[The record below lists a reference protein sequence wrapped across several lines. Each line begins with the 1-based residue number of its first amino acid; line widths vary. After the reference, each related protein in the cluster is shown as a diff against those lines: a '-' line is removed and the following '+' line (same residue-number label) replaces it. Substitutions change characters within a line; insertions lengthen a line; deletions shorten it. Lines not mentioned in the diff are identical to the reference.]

1 MDMSKYKGMFLSEAG
16 EHLAS
21 MAKLVISLEKDPSDR
36 GVIDTMF
43 RNAHSVKGMA
53 ASMGYEN
60 TATLAHHLEDI
71 LDGFRKTG
79 EASSDS
85 VDTLLDGIDLLEG
98 LMEDIEQDQSERSVD
113 EFLSSLPQRAEKPET
128 ATPGVVFPEDV
139 GVEATEPVAADS
151 SGGPDFDFDADG
163 DEPETEA
170 TVDSTPPP
178 SPPATPAVPK
188 APAAGSGVLALQIDL
203 SPEAAAPAA
212 RAMLLFRE
220 LEQIGELLY
229 RVPTA
234 DELAT
239 GTPVRH
245 LHAHLRTDQSP
256 EQLQQMLEGQPD
268 VSRVILAEPE
278 AKKSEKE
285 PTSKVRGDESLRTI
299 RVRTDLLDRFINLTG
314 ELLTNRYMLQT
325 ATKEERWKD
334 VKDGIGQ
341 LARLITDLHHHVLQ
355 VRMLPIESIT
365 GRLPRLIRELGK
377 KTGKDVTLRL
387 EGDDIELDRA
397 ILDELADPLVHMVR
411 NAVDHGIDKKGVV
424 TVRAW
429 REKDMVLLS
438 VADDGWGMDPEV
450 IRNKAIEKGLIT
462 ATQARSMR
470 DRDALQ
476 LVCVPGF
483 STAAQITETSGR
495 GVGMDVVKNAVETLG
510 GMLQIESERGMGT
523 RILMKLPLSVAII
536 QILLVDVGGN
546 MLGIPITRVG
556 HSLEVDRKDI
566 RASGKQMV
574 IQFEDD
580 LIPLVSL
587 SKMLEISSPPR
598 IGSIPVVITEYRGR
612 KLGLVVDRLIGQRE
626 AFVKALAPP
635 LDRLTGVSGATF
647 LGEGNIVFIIDPQGM
662 IEGKTMPLLSRAGE
676 TL

>member
-21 MAKLVISLEKDPSDR
+21 MAKLVITLEKNPADR
-36 GVIDTMF
+36 SVIDTMF

-53 ASMGYEN
+53 ASMGYES
-60 TATLAHHLEDI
+60 TAQLAHRLEDI

-79 EASSDS
+79 EASAES

-98 LMEDIEQDQSERSVD
+98 LMEDIEQDQPERAID
-113 EFLSSLPQRAEKPET
+113 EFLQGLPDGGEQKV

-139 GVEATEPVAADS
+139 GLVATDPQPQEDV
-151 SGGPDFDFDADG
+151 GGIDFDFG
-163 DEPETEA
+163 PEEGVEEPDQPVAPAPE
-170 TVDSTPPP
+170 
-178 SPPATPAVPK
+178 PPAHPK
-188 APAAGSGVLALQIDL
+188 LGSGVLALQIDL
-203 SPEAAAPAA
+203 SPDAAAPAA

-220 LEQIGELLY
+220 LEQLGELLY

-234 DELAT
+234 EEVAT

-245 LHAHLRTDQSP
+245 LHAHLRTKTSP
-256 EQLQQMLEGQPD
+256 EELQKLLEQQPD
-268 VSRVILAEPE
+268 VARVILAEPE
-278 AKKSEKE
+278 AKKSERDTVAKG
-285 PTSKVRGDESLRTI
+285 RGDDSVRTI

-334 VKDGIGQ
+334 VREGVGQ

-365 GRLPRLIRELGK
+365 GRLPRLVRELGK

-387 EGDDIELDRA
+387 EGEDIELDRA
-397 ILDELADPLVHMVR
+397 ILDELSDPLVHMVR
-411 NAVDHGIDKKGVV
+411 NAVDHGVDKRGVV

-438 VADDGWGMDPEV
+438 VADDGWGMDPEK

-483 STAAQITETSGR
+483 STASQITETSGR
-495 GVGMDVVKNAVETLG
+495 GVGMDVVKNAVEILG
-510 GMLQIESERGMGT
+510 GILQIESERGMGT

-536 QILLVDVGGN
+536 QILLVEVGGN
-546 MLGIPITRVG
+546 LLGIPITRVG
-556 HSLEVDRKDI
+556 HSLDVDRKEI

-574 IQFEDD
+574 IQFDED

-587 SKMLEISSPPR
+587 SKLLELPSPPR

-612 KLGLVVDRLIGQRE
+612 KLGLVVDRLVGQRE

-635 LDRLTGVSGATF
+635 LDQLTGVSGATF
-647 LGEGNIVFIIDPQGM
+647 LGEGNIVFIVDPQGL
-662 IEGKTMPLLSRAGE
+662 IEGKTMPLLARTAGE
-676 TL
+676 GV

>member
-21 MAKLVISLEKDPSDR
+21 MAKLVISLEKNPSDR
-36 GVIDTMF
+36 SVIDTMF

-60 TATLAHHLEDI
+60 TARLAHRLEDI

-79 EASSDS
+79 QANACD
-85 VDTLLDGIDLLEG
+85 VDALLEGIDLLEG
-98 LMEDIEQDQSERSVD
+98 LMEDIEGDQPEREIES
-113 EFLSSLPQRAEKPET
+113 FLSALPASSETLQT

-139 GVEATEPVAADS
+139 GVEVS
-151 SGGPDFDFDADG
+151 
-163 DEPETEA
+163 ET
-170 TVDSTPPP
+170 V
-178 SPPATPAVPK
+178 SPPATGGIDFDFGPEEEEAVHADEALPPVPEARPLPTPAE
-188 APAAGSGVLALQIDL
+188 GVLAIQIDL
-203 SPEAAAPAA
+203 APDAAAPAA

-220 LEQIGELLY
+220 LELLGEVLY
-229 RVPTA
+229 RVPTS
-234 DELAT
+234 DELST

-245 LHAHLRTDQSP
+245 LHAHLRTPRDPQ
-256 EQLQQMLEGQPD
+256 ELLQRLEGQAD
-268 VSRVILAEPE
+268 VARVIFSAPE
-278 AKKSEKE
+278 AKKPVKDVAA
-285 PTSKVRGDESLRTI
+285 KVRSDDSVRTI

-334 VKDGIGQ
+334 VRDGIGQ

-365 GRLPRLIRELGK
+365 GRLPRLVRELAR
-377 KTGKDVTLRL
+377 KTGKDISLRL
-387 EGDDIELDRA
+387 EGEDIELDRA

-411 NAVDHGIDKKGVV
+411 NAVDHGIDRKGVV

-438 VADDGWGMDPEV
+438 VADDGWGMDPEK
-450 IRNKAIEKGLIT
+450 IRSKAVEKGLIT

-483 STAAQITETSGR
+483 STAAKITETSGR

-510 GMLQIESERGMGT
+510 GILQIESEKGMGT

-536 QILLVDVGGN
+536 QILLVEVSGKL
-546 MLGIPITRVG
+546 LGIPITRVG
-556 HSLEVDRKDI
+556 HSLDVDRKDI
-566 RASGKQMV
+566 KASGKQMV

-580 LIPLVSL
+580 LIPLVAL
-587 SKMLEISSPPR
+587 SKLLELKAPPR

-612 KLGLVVDRLIGQRE
+612 KLGLVVDRLVGQRE

-635 LDRLTGVSGATF
+635 LDQLGGVNGATF
-647 LGEGNIVFIIDPQGM
+647 LGEGNIVFIIDPQGL
-662 IEGKTMPLLSRAGE
+662 IEGKTMPLPVRSAGE
-676 TL
+676 KV

>member
-1 MDMSKYKGMFLSEAG
+1 MDMSKYKGMFISEAG

-21 MAKLVISLEKDPSDR
+21 MAKLVLKLEKDPSDSA
-36 GVIDTMF
+36 VIDTMF

-60 TATLAHHLEDI
+60 TARLSHRLEDI

-79 EASSDS
+79 EASADS

-98 LMEDIEQDQSERSVD
+98 LMEDIEQDQPERAID
-113 EFLSSLPQRAEKPET
+113 EFLQSLPEGNEEPQAS
-128 ATPGVVFPEDV
+128 PGVIFPEDV
-139 GVEATEPVAADS
+139 GVEATDPDVQEEV
-151 SGGPDFDFDADG
+151 GGIDFDFGPEEGTDESEML
-163 DEPETEA
+163 DEPSPA
-170 TVDSTPPP
+170 P
-178 SPPATPAVPK
+178 SVTQQPVP
-188 APAAGSGVLALQIDL
+188 GSGVLALQIDL

-220 LEQIGELLY
+220 LEQLGELLY

-234 DELAT
+234 EELAT

-245 LHAHLRTDQSP
+245 LHAHLRTTTPP
-256 EQLQQMLEGQPD
+256 EQLQQLIEQQPD
-268 VSRVILAEPE
+268 VARVTLVEPE
-278 AKKSEKE
+278 SKKATKE
-285 PTSKVRGDESLRTI
+285 PTGKGRTDESIRTI

-325 ATKEERWKD
+325 ATKEERWPD

-365 GRLPRLIRELGK
+365 GRLPRLIRELAK
-377 KTGKDVTLRL
+377 KTGKEVTLRL
-387 EGDDIELDRA
+387 EGEDIELDRA
-397 ILDELADPLVHMVR
+397 ILDELSDPLVHMVR
-411 NAVDHGIDKKGVV
+411 NAVDHGIDQRGVV

-438 VADDGWGMDPEV
+438 VADDGWGMDPEK
-450 IRNKAIEKGLIT
+450 IRNKAVEKGLIT

-483 STAAQITETSGR
+483 STAAKITETSGR

-536 QILLVDVGGN
+536 QILLVEVSGN
-546 MLGIPITRVG
+546 LLGIPITRVG
-556 HSLEVDRKDI
+556 HSLDVDRKEI

-574 IQFEDD
+574 IQFEED

-587 SKMLEISSPPR
+587 SKLLELPTPPR

-612 KLGLVVDRLIGQRE
+612 KLGLVVDRLVGQRE

-635 LDRLTGVSGATF
+635 LDQLTGVSGATF
-647 LGEGNIVFIIDPQGM
+647 LGEGNIVFIIDPQGL
-662 IEGKTMPLLSRAGE
+662 IEGKTMPLLARTAGE
-676 TL
+676 GV

>member
-36 GVIDTMF
+36 SVIDTMF

-60 TATLAHHLEDI
+60 TARLAHHLEDI

-79 EASSDS
+79 TADASE

-98 LMEDIEQDQSERSVD
+98 LMEDIEKDQPERD
-113 EFLSSLPQRAEKPET
+113 IDAFLSALPATSEPRSP
-128 ATPGVVFPEDV
+128 ATPGVIFPEDL
-139 GVEATEPVAADS
+139 GVEVSERVS
-151 SGGPDFDFDADG
+151 SPDDGGIDFDFGPEEQDG
-163 DEPETEA
+163 DRN
-170 TVDSTPPP
+170 SG
-178 SPPATPAVPK
+178 SLPAVPE
-188 APAAGSGVLALQIDL
+188 ARPLPTPASGVMAVQIDL
-203 SPEAAAPAA
+203 APDAAAPAA

-220 LEQIGELLY
+220 LEQLGEVLY
-229 RVPTA
+229 RVPTS

-245 LHAHLRTDQSP
+245 LHAHLRTSRVPQ
-256 EQLQQMLEGQPD
+256 ELQQMLEGQPD
-268 VSRVILAEPE
+268 VARVTLSAPE
-278 AKKSEKE
+278 SKKSENE
-285 PTSKVRGDESLRTI
+285 PSSKGRGEESVRTI

-334 VKDGIGQ
+334 VRDGIGQ

-365 GRLPRLIRELGK
+365 GRLPRLIRELAK
-377 KTGKDVTLRL
+377 KTGKAVTLRL
-387 EGDDIELDRA
+387 EGEDIELDRA

-411 NAVDHGIDKKGVV
+411 NAVDHGIDQKGVV

-438 VADDGWGMDPEV
+438 VADDGWGMDPEK
-450 IRNKAIEKGLIT
+450 IRNKAVEKGLIT

-510 GMLQIESERGMGT
+510 GILQIESERGMGT

-536 QILLVDVGGN
+536 QILLVEVSGRL
-546 MLGIPITRVG
+546 LGIPITRVG
-556 HSLEVDRKDI
+556 HSLDVDRKEI
-566 RASGKQMV
+566 KASGKQMV
-574 IQFEDD
+574 IQFDDD

-587 SKMLEISSPPR
+587 AKLLELKAPPR

-612 KLGLVVDRLIGQRE
+612 KLGLVVDRLVGQRE

-635 LDRLTGVSGATF
+635 LDQLSGVSGATF
-647 LGEGNIVFIIDPQGM
+647 LGEGNIVFIIDPQGL
-662 IEGKTMPLLSRAGE
+662 IEGKTTPLLARSAGE
-676 TL
+676 TV

>member
-21 MAKLVISLEKDPSDR
+21 MAKLVISLEKDASDR
-36 GVIDTMF
+36 SVIDTMF

-53 ASMGYEN
+53 ASMGYDN
-60 TATLAHHLEDI
+60 TTRLAHHLEDI

-79 EASSDS
+79 EAPSEA
-85 VDTLLDGIDLLEG
+85 VDVLLEGIDLLEG
-98 LMEDIEQDQSERSVD
+98 LMEDIEQDRVERPID
-113 EFLSSLPQRAEKPET
+113 AFLQSLPAPEE
-128 ATPGVVFPEDV
+128 ATGQGSGVIFPEDLGMDAEEVELQAGV
-139 GVEATEPVAADS
+139 GE
-151 SGGPDFDFDADG
+151 SGGAEFDFDA
-163 DEPETEA
+163 EEESA
-170 TVDSTPPP
+170 
-178 SPPATPAVPK
+178 
-188 APAAGSGVLALQIDL
+188 AAGSVLASVPVKTQEVAGGVRAVQLDL

-220 LEQIGELLY
+220 LEQLGEVLY

-245 LHAHLRTDQSP
+245 LQAHLRSSKTAD
-256 EQLQQMLEGQPD
+256 ELQQHLESLPD
-268 VSRVILAEPE
+268 VARVVVALPE
-278 AKKSEKE
+278 APQAEREAPVKG
-285 PTSKVRGDESLRTI
+285 RGEESVRTI

-334 VKDGIGQ
+334 VRDGIGQ

-365 GRLPRLIRELGK
+365 GRLPRLVRELGK
-377 KTGKDVTLRL
+377 KTGKKVTLRL
-387 EGDDIELDRA
+387 EGEDIELDRA

-411 NAVDHGIDKKGVV
+411 NAVDHGIDKQGVV

-438 VADDGWGMDPEV
+438 VADDGWGMDPEK
-450 IRNKAIEKGLIT
+450 IRSKAVEKGLIT
-462 ATQARSMR
+462 SSQARSMR

-483 STAAQITETSGR
+483 STAAKVTETSGR
-495 GVGMDVVKNAVETLG
+495 GVGMDVVKSAVETLG

-523 RILMKLPLSVAII
+523 RILLKLPLSVAII
-536 QILLVDVGGN
+536 QVLLVEVSGKL
-546 MLGIPITRVG
+546 LGIPITRVG
-556 HSLEVDRKDI
+556 HSLDIDRKDI

-574 IQFEDD
+574 IQFEED

-587 SKMLEISSPPR
+587 AKLLELPSPQR
-598 IGSIPVVITEYRGR
+598 IGSFPVVITEYRGR
-612 KLGLVVDRLIGQRE
+612 KLGLVVDRLVGQRE

-647 LGEGNIVFIIDPQGM
+647 LGEGNIVFIIDPQGL
-662 IEGKTMPLLSRAGE
+662 IEGKAMPLLARASGE
-676 TL
+676 GL

>member
-1 MDMSKYKGMFLSEAG
+1 MDMSKYKGMFISEAG
-16 EHLAS
+16 EHIAS
-21 MAKLVISLEKDPSDR
+21 MAKLVLSLEKDPSDNA
-36 GVIDTMF
+36 VIDTMF

-60 TATLAHHLEDI
+60 ITALSHRLEDI

-79 EASSDS
+79 EAAPEA
-85 VDTLLDGIDLLEG
+85 VDAILDGVDLREG
-98 LMEDIEQDQSERSVD
+98 LMEDIEKDQPERSID
-113 EFLSSLPQRAEKPET
+113 EFLQGLPEAPEQGSGG
-128 ATPGVVFPEDV
+128 APGVVFPEDV
-139 GVEATEPVAADS
+139 GVVASDPDPNEAV
-151 SGGPDFDFDADG
+151 GGVDFDFDAEGGEGSSED
-163 DEPETEA
+163 
-170 TVDSTPPP
+170 DSSQVAAESAAPR
-178 SPPATPAVPK
+178 PK
-188 APAAGSGVLALQIDL
+188 AGSGVLAIQIDL
-203 SPEAAAPAA
+203 SPQAAAPAA

-220 LEQIGELLY
+220 LEQLGELLY

-234 DELAT
+234 DDLAT

-245 LHAHLRTDQSP
+245 LHAHLRSP
-256 EQLQQMLEGQPD
+256 RSADELQQILEKQPD
-268 VSRVILAEPE
+268 VSRVVVELPE
-278 AKKSEKE
+278 AKKSERVAAVKG
-285 PTSKVRGDESLRTI
+285 RGEDTVRTI

-377 KTGKDVTLRL
+377 KTGKNVTLRL
-387 EGDDIELDRA
+387 EGEDIELDRA

-411 NAVDHGIDKKGVV
+411 NAVDHGIESKGVV

-438 VADDGWGMDPEV
+438 VADDGWGMDPEK
-450 IRNKAIEKGLIT
+450 IRNKAVEKGLISS
-462 ATQARSMR
+462 TQARSMR

-483 STAAQITETSGR
+483 STAAKITETSGR

-510 GMLQIESERGMGT
+510 GILQIESERGMGT

-536 QILLVDVGGN
+536 QILLVEVGGH
-546 MLGIPITRVG
+546 MLGVPITRVG
-556 HSLEVDRKDI
+556 HSLDIDRSQV
-566 RASGKQMV
+566 RASGKQKV
-574 IQFEDD
+574 IQFEDE
-580 LIPLVSL
+580 LIPLISL
-587 SKMLEISSPPR
+587 SKLLNLPSPTR
-598 IGSIPVVITEYRGR
+598 IGTIPVVVTEYRGR
-612 KLGLVVDRLIGQRE
+612 KLGLVVDRLVGQRE

-635 LDRLTGVSGATF
+635 LDRLAGVSGATF
-647 LGEGNIVFIIDPQGM
+647 LGEGNIVFIIDPQGL
-662 IEGKTMPLLSRAGE
+662 IEDKTMPLLSRSAGE
-676 TL
+676 GV